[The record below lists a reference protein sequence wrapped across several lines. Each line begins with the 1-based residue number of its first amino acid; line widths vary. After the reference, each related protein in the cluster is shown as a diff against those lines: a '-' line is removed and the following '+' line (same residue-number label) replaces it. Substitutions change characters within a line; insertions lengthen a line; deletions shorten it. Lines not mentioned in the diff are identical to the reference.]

1 MIHLDSNAVIAAM
14 NQRSGSVRT
23 RLEALVATGVPVG
36 LSSVVLH
43 ELLYGAGLSLRP
55 DVNEEKITLLLSA
68 TKAEIAPFDPES
80 ARHAA
85 DIRLALKRL
94 GQPIGHYDLL
104 IAATARRHGATL
116 ITANRREFARV
127 PGLMTDDWAQT

>member
-14 NQRSGSVRT
+14 NQRGQVRT
-23 RLEALVATGVPVG
+23 RLEATVATGVPIG

-43 ELLYGAGLSLRP
+43 ELLYGAALSLRP

-68 TKAEIAPFDPES
+68 TKAEIAPFDAED

-85 DIRLALKRL
+85 DIRVALKRL

-116 ITANRREFARV
+116 VTANRREFARV
-127 PGLMTDDWAQT
+127 PGLMIADWAQT

>member
-14 NQRSGSVRT
+14 NQRASSVRT
-23 RLEALVATGVPVG
+23 RLEATVATGVRVG
-36 LSSVVLH
+36 LSSIVLH
-43 ELLYGAGLSLRP
+43 ELLYGAALSLRP

-68 TKAEIAPFDPES
+68 TKAEIAPFDAED

-116 ITANRREFARV
+116 VTANRREFARV
-127 PGLMTDDWAQT
+127 PGLMIADLAQN